1 MSLNHKNLL
10 NNLEGL
16 CLEESAGTHGENT
29 LGGYL
34 TCLERI
40 MVSVSF
46 FSTRL
51 MAFVRANTH
60 FMIIKNVF

>member
-1 MSLNHKNLL
+1 MSLNHRNLL